1 MLSSHGRAD
10 LTEGVVEAQQWACVS
25 SSSSSPTG
33 QFMAVVL
40 PGDLELAYHRK
51 PISQNQ
57 GPKFSAATTSE
68 RITQPAPQY
77 LQSAWV
83 FPDSPG

>member
-1 MLSSHGRAD
+1 MLPSHGRAD
-10 LTEGVVEAQQWACVS
+10 LAEGVIEARQWACVS

-51 PISQNQ
+51 PISQ
-57 GPKFSAATTSE
+57 
-68 RITQPAPQY
+68 I
-77 LQSAWV
+77 
-83 FPDSPG
+83 